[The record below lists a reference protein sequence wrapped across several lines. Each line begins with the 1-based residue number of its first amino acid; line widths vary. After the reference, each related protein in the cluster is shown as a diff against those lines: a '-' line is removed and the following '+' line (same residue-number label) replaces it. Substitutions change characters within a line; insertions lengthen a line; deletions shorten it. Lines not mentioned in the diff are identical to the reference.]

1 MVPAWEMCSEGLEFE
16 AASSS
21 YQDHLGLEYVRMG
34 ISMNI
39 YPLVMTNIAME
50 NCPFLDG
57 LPMKI
62 AWAIYTMANCY

>member
-1 MVPAWEMCSEGLEFE
+1 M
-16 AASSS
+16 
-21 YQDHLGLEYVRMG
+21 LGMG

-62 AWAIYTMANCY
+62 AWATYTMANCECHNYRAYKMV